1 MNQTENYL
9 SYILDILQFEKED
22 EKEYLDY
29 ALAQCLKLT
38 KSKFGYIYHYDE
50 NKKEFTLN
58 TWSNEVMDECKVVN
72 PQIKYQLEKT
82 GIWGEVVRQRKEII
96 VNDFEKENPLKKVYP
111 EGHVDIKKFLSIP
124 IFEKDKI
131 IAVIGIA
138 NKESD
143 YDEDDLINLKLF
155 MNIVFKELTRIKITK
170 ELKNEKN
177 WSELIINRAPVIIIG
192 LGKNSKIML
201 FNRFA
206 EELTG
211 YQSDEVI
218 GKNWIEIFIDKE
230 DKEIL
235 YNEWNNLIKNK
246 RNDNYLNY
254 IITKNGNKRLIN
266 WNNIVLKDLEDNH
279 FVLSI
284 GMDVTEVYESK
295 SKLQIHNKRLST
307 LLNIATLLIQSNT
320 IDEVFE
326 KIPLY
331 LSKLI
336 DDLTVAIY
344 SIKENTLF
352 LNSTFPDLPK
362 DFPQDLRYALLDDHP
377 HIKKAIENK
386 SYVYV
391 KDLDNENLTIKEQ
404 EVTRLRRLKTIIY
417 LPLYYQN
424 NVFGVLIIGKQD
436 KADGF
441 LEEEIEIFK
450 ILTRFASI
458 KIEDLNT
465 HLENISNIE
474 KLEKLNKEQL
484 ELLNSLHQSEERFR
498 RLFDNAQ
505 DIIYRYDFLPEPHFS
520 YVNEATKMVVGY
532 SPQEYYDDPQL
543 ALKIIHPE
551 DRHILESIVKGQVDK
566 NKSFII
572 RWIHK
577 NGKIIYT
584 EHKNIS
590 VYDENGKLIALEG
603 IARDITERIKIEKE
617 KEELKEQLIQSQK
630 IESLGMLAGGIA
642 HDYNNMLAIILGYA
656 ENLKERFNKDDP
668 IQDDINEILKAAQT
682 TKDLTHQLLAFG
694 RKQALAPKVLNLNQ
708 LIKSMEKMLRRTL
721 REDIALK
728 IILDENLVN
737 IMVDPVQIQQII
749 LNLVVNAKD
758 AMPDGGNIIIE
769 TKNVELTDDYVKMH
783 IGSKNG
789 PHVMLAI
796 SDTGHG
802 MDKEKMEKIFDPF
815 FSTKE
820 HGKGTGLGLATVYG
834 IVKQSGGNIWV
845 YSEVGKGTIFKIYFP
860 VADNPVF
867 EKVEPVEKEKEE
879 PIKEIRSIM
888 LVEDEED
895 LRKVLNIML
904 KKLGYKVIIAESPLD
919 AIRIIEKENLK
930 PDCILTDLIMP
941 QMNGKELIERIKLK
955 LPDVKVLYMSG
966 YTDNVI
972 VHHGILDKN
981 VNFIQKP
988 FLINE
993 LSQKLKQ
1000 IFEG

>member
-38 KSKFGYIYHYDE
+38 KSRFGYIYHYDE

-96 VNDFEKENPLKKVYP
+96 VNDFEKENPLKKGYP
-111 EGHVDIKKFLSIP
+111 KGHIDIKNFLSVP

-131 IAVIGIA
+131 IAVIGVA

-155 MNIVFKELTRIKITK
+155 VNIVFKELTRIKITK

-192 LGKNSKIML
+192 LGKNSKIIL

-230 DKEIL
+230 DKETL

-266 WNNIVLKDLEDNH
+266 WNNIVLKDLNDND

-284 GMDVTEVYESK
+284 GMDITDLSESER
-295 SKLQIHNKRLST
+295 KLQIHNKRLST
-307 LLNIATLLIQSNT
+307 LLNIGTFLIQSNT
-320 IDEVFE
+320 IDEVFD
-326 KIPLY
+326 KICLSI
-331 LSKLI
+331 SKLMEDI
-336 DDLTVAIY
+336 SVAVY
-344 SIKENTLF
+344 SLKDNILF
-352 LNSTFPDLPK
+352 LNSTLPTLPK
-362 DFPQDLRYALLDDHP
+362 DFPQDLKYASLKDHP
-377 HIKKAIENK
+377 HIKKAIDNK

-391 KDLDNENLTIKEQ
+391 EDFSKEKLTVEEEKITKIRNLKS
-404 EVTRLRRLKTIIY
+404 VIY
-417 LPLYYQN
+417 FPLYYEDHI
-424 NVFGVLIIGKQD
+424 FGVLIIGKQNLPSNFFED
-436 KADGF
+436 
-441 LEEEIEIFK
+441 EIDLFEV
-450 ILTRFASI
+450 LTRFASI
-458 KIEDLNT
+458 KIENLKT
-465 HLENISNIE
+465 HFEKISYIE
-474 KLEKLNKEQL
+474 KLESLNKQQV
-484 ELLNSLHQSEERFR
+484 ELLKQLHQSEERFR

-532 SPQEYYDDPQL
+532 SPQEYYDDPRL
-543 ALKIIHPE
+543 AFKIIHPE

-566 NKSFII
+566 NKSLII

-577 NGKIIYT
+577 NGEIIYT
-584 EHKNIS
+584 EHKNIPI
-590 VYDENGKLIALEG
+590 YDENGKLIALEG

-630 IESLGMLAGGIA
+630 IESIGMLAGGIA

-682 TKDLTHQLLAFG
+682 TKELTHQLLAFG

-769 TKNVELTDDYVKMH
+769 TKNVELTNDYVKKH
-783 IGSKNG
+783 IGSIKG

-802 MDKEKMEKIFDPF
+802 MDKETMEKIFDPF

-820 HGKGTGLGLATVYG
+820 LGKGTGLGLATVYG

-845 YSEVGKGTIFKIYFP
+845 YSEVGKGTTLKFIFQWQITLFW
-860 VADNPVF
+860 
-867 EKVEPVEKEKEE
+867 
-879 PIKEIRSIM
+879 
-888 LVEDEED
+888 
-895 LRKVLNIML
+895 
-904 KKLGYKVIIAESPLD
+904 KKL
-919 AIRIIEKENLK
+919 N
-930 PDCILTDLIMP
+930 
-941 QMNGKELIERIKLK
+941 Q
-955 LPDVKVLYMSG
+955 
-966 YTDNVI
+966 
-972 VHHGILDKN
+972 
-981 VNFIQKP
+981 
-988 FLINE
+988 
-993 LSQKLKQ
+993 
-1000 IFEG
+1000 